1 MYEKKL
7 AELSLRINEM
17 EVERDRVLAEMGKY
31 ISILQIALGI
41 VLSDLVKF
49 CNIYCMLLRYES

>member
-17 EVERDRVLAEMGKY
+17 EVERDRVLAEMG
-31 ISILQIALGI
+31 
-41 VLSDLVKF
+41 
-49 CNIYCMLLRYES
+49 E